1 MTRSNFE
8 EQLFMETTNNSSRRK
23 VVIIGGGF
31 AGMYAAK
38 ALANRPVDVTL
49 IDRTNHHLFQPLLY
63 QVATAGLSPAD
74 VAQPIRHIL
83 RLAQNIR
90 VVMGTV
96 EGIDV
101 NAHLVNTQTRQHSYD
116 YLIIAAGARHSYF
129 GNPDWEGLAPGLKS
143 LSDAIELRR
152 RILSAFEVAETTSD
166 KELRK
171 AALTFVIIGAGPTG
185 VEMAGAIIELA
196 ERTLADDFR
205 EIRTTHAKVILLDA
219 APRVLPVFTE
229 DLSASAQKQLEGMG
243 VEVRVGKK
251 VVSITPDGVQLEDEF
266 IKTRTIVWA
275 AGNEASSLGKLLGVP
290 TDRPGRV
297 LVGGDLTIPGH
308 PEVFVIGDMAGAKS
322 PDGKPLPGVAP
333 AAMQMGT
340 YAAKTVLARIA
351 GIEVNPFKYLDKGNM
366 ATIGRN
372 KAVADLHFV
381 RFGGFPAWLAWLLI
395 HLVFLVGFKNQI
407 QVFFQWMWAYITFG
421 RGSRLIYGRFRP
433 VVEPKEPRVPS
444 KDLAG

>member
-1 MTRSNFE
+1 
-8 EQLFMETTNNSSRRK
+8 METTNTSSLPK

-31 AGMYAAK
+31 AGLYAAK
-38 ALANRPVDVTL
+38 ALANRPVEVTL

-96 EGIDV
+96 EQIDV
-101 NAHLVNTQTRQHSYD
+101 NSRTVKTQTREHSYD
-116 YLIIAAGARHSYF
+116 YLIVAAGARHSYF
-129 GNPDWEGLAPGLKS
+129 GNPDWEALAPGLKS

-152 RILSAFEVAETTSD
+152 RILSAFEVAETTCD
-166 KELRK
+166 KELRD
-171 AALTFVIIGAGPTG
+171 AALTFVVIGAGPTG
-185 VEMAGAIIELA
+185 VEMAGAIAELA
-196 ERTLADDFR
+196 KRTLVDDFR
-205 EIRTTHAKVILLDA
+205 EIRTHWTKVILLDA
-219 APRVLPVFTE
+219 APRVLPVFGE
-229 DLSASAQKQLEGMG
+229 DLSISAQKQLKQMG
-243 VEVRVGKK
+243 VEVRIAKK
-251 VVSITPDGVQLEDEF
+251 VLGVNGDGVQLEDEF

-275 AGNEASSLGKLLGVP
+275 AGNEASPLGKQLGAE

-297 LVGGDLTIPGH
+297 VVAEDLTVPGH
-308 PEVFVIGDMAGAKS
+308 PEVFAIGDMVSAS
-322 PDGKPLPGVAP
+322 HQTGKPLPGVAP

-340 YAAKTVLARIA
+340 YAGKAVLSRIE
-351 GIEVNPFKYLDKGNM
+351 GKQLTPFKYLDKGSM

-372 KAVADLHFV
+372 KAVADLHFI
-381 RFGGFPAWLAWLLI
+381 RFGGFFAWLAWLLI
-395 HLVFLVGFKNQI
+395 HLVFLVGFRNQI
-407 QVFFQWMWAYITFG
+407 QVFFQWIWAYFTFG

-433 VVEPKEPRVPS
+433 LVEPKEARVPS